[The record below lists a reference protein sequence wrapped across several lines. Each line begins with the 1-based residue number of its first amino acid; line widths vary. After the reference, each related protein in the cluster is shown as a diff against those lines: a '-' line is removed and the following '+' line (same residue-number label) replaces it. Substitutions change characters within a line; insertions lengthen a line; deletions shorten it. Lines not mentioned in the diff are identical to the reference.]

1 MLSIVHQLHELQDA
15 IESLE
20 AENASIRREIEL
32 LVEELSPILHSRRQ
46 EYKRLKEMNENLRMA
61 RERMK
66 TFLAEHYTCPGC
78 GKAGLGDPGL
88 DGYCLGCAWHGQQA

>member
-15 IESLE
+15 IKSLE
-20 AENASIRREIEL
+20 AENDSIRRQIGHLVNEL
-32 LVEELSPILHSRRQ
+32 EPILWSRRR
-46 EYKRLKEMNENLRMA
+46 EYEELKEMNKNLRMA
-61 RERMK
+61 KEGME